1 MAFHFQ
7 KFLFAALILV
17 AISAY
22 TVPVTQV
29 TAQDK
34 VPGSTA
40 ETGTG
45 TVQNK
50 TSPSP
55 PHDNKRGQNGY
66 APETKDKD
74 IQGSLSLKTCLKY
87 ALTDNPLIAEAHLG
101 VQAGEKLVES
111 ASGRHYPKFSLD
123 GNFTKRQDPFP
134 YIPAQSNTILPHFSD
149 EFASWQVLLTLPL
162 YQGGQIVNGV
172 KLAEVRKLIQEDNLT
187 LTRNELIVNVVNT
200 YNKILQLRK
209 LREASQSSVTALEN
223 QLQNAQLLF
232 KVGRV
237 ARIDLLK
244 VDVQLANEK
253 QRLLSLDQA
262 IETSSETLQYFMNRQ
277 IHGPPEPLI
286 LSDDLL
292 TEEFTPDTV
301 KAIDRAKEKRPEYLL
316 ATRAVEDAKLT
327 RSIITGKLL
336 PSVGAFAGYGDQY
349 GFKPAYDEANWIAG
363 VNLNMFLFDKSLYA
377 DIARERLLE
386 DKALKHLQ
394 AIENQLRLEN
404 QSALS
409 AMKESRS
416 RVLTS
421 GQVVEQAQ
429 ESFRIEEVRYKSG
442 AGAVVDMLLAQAAY
456 VTAAANYSQSLF
468 DYNAAIVAYRKA
480 TGALEDYLQ

>member
-1 MAFHFQ
+1 MASPFS
-7 KFLFAALILV
+7 KFLFVSVIFIAV
-17 AISAY
+17 SAF
-22 TVPVTQV
+22 TLPFTQV

-34 VPGSTA
+34 TSSTTV

-45 TVQNK
+45 TDQNK
-50 TSPSP
+50 ASPNSFQS
-55 PHDNKRGQNGY
+55 DKKDQKGY
-66 APETKDKD
+66 APAIKDKE
-74 IQGSLSLKTCLKY
+74 IQGPLSLKTCLKY

-101 VQAGEKLVES
+101 VQAGGKLVES

-123 GNFTKRQDPFP
+123 GNYTKRQDPFP
-134 YIPAQSNTILPHFSD
+134 YIPAQSNTIFPHFSD
-149 EFASWQVLLTLPL
+149 EYASWQVFLTLPL
-162 YQGGQIVNGV
+162 YQGGQIINGV

-262 IETSSETLQYFMNRQ
+262 IETSSETLQYLMNRQ
-277 IHGPPEPLI
+277 SHGPPAPLV
-286 LSDDLL
+286 LSDDLQ
-292 TEEFTPDTV
+292 TGEFVADTV
-301 KAIDRAKEKRPEYLL
+301 KALERAKDKRPEYLL
-316 ATRAVEDAKLT
+316 ATRAVEDVKLT
-327 RSIITGKLL
+327 RKIITGKLL
-336 PSVGAFAGYGDQY
+336 PSVGAFAGYVDQY
-349 GFKPAYDEANWIAG
+349 GFKPSYDETNWITG
-363 VNLNMFLFDKSLYA
+363 VNLNMYIFDKSLYA

-394 AIENQLRLEN
+394 TVENQLRLEI

-409 AMKESRS
+409 AIKESRN

-421 GQVVEQAQ
+421 GQVVDQAR
-429 ESFRIEEVRYKSG
+429 ESFRIEEFRYKSG
-442 AGAVVDMLLAQAAY
+442 AGAVVDMLLAEAAY
-456 VTAAANYSQSLF
+456 VTAAANYAQSLF
-468 DYNAAIVAYRKA
+468 DYNAAVVAYRKA

>member
-1 MAFHFQ
+1 MAPHFQ
-7 KFLFAALILV
+7 KLLFAALIIV

-22 TVPVTQV
+22 PVPVTQV
-29 TAQDK
+29 VAQDTI
-34 VPGSTA
+34 PNSTS

-50 TSPSP
+50 SFLSPSRNNK
-55 PHDNKRGQNGY
+55 HDQKGY
-66 APETKDKD
+66 APATKDKD
-74 IQGSLSLKTCLKY
+74 IQVSLSLKTCLKY
-87 ALTDNPLIAEAHLG
+87 ALTDNPLIAEARLG
-101 VQAGEKLVES
+101 VQAGGKLVES
-111 ASGRHYPKFSLD
+111 ASGRHYPKLSID
-123 GNFTKRQDPFP
+123 SNYTKRQDPFP
-134 YIPAQSNTILPHFSD
+134 YIPAQSNTISPHFSD
-149 EFASWQVLLTLPL
+149 EFASWQFLLTLPL
-162 YQGGQIVNGV
+162 YQGGQIINGV

-209 LREASQSSVTALEN
+209 LREASQSSVTALDN

-237 ARIDLLK
+237 AKIDLLK

-262 IETSSETLQYFMNRQ
+262 IEVSSETLQYLMNRQ
-277 IHGPPEPLI
+277 SHGPPEPLT
-286 LSDDLL
+286 LADELR
-292 TEEFTPDTV
+292 TEEFTPDTA
-301 KAIDRAKEKRPEYLL
+301 KAMERAKEKRPEYLL

-349 GFKPAYDEANWIAG
+349 GFRPAYDEANWIAG

-394 AIENQLRLEN
+394 TVENQLRLEI

-409 AMKESRS
+409 AIKESRN

-421 GQVVEQAQ
+421 GQVVDQAQ
-429 ESFRIEEVRYKSG
+429 ESFRIEEFRYKSG
-442 AGAVVDMLLAQAAY
+442 AGAVVDMLLAEAAY

-468 DYNAAIVAYRKA
+468 DYNAAVVAYRKA